1 MKFLSSLF
9 VMIFLIVPGIASA
22 QQSSQQELLQ
32 DAQAVMEEIMN
43 TPDLEIPAGLI
54 SKAKAIIVF
63 PTMVKG
69 GFFVGARYGKGVA
82 TVRDSKTGYWGPPS
96 FITTMGGSFGFQFGV
111 QTVDLILVVMTERGI
126 KGLLDDNFALG
137 GDIAVA
143 AGPVGRHAELGV
155 DIMMQ
160 GDMYSYSRSMGLFGG
175 VSLKGTVIKPNLV
188 YNEAYYKA
196 ELTPQQIM
204 MEGKL
209 KTVPASSARL
219 LRYMNKVAPPRKP
232 GEDDAE
238 YQSWRDDPK
247 YGLQKPRVMAQNRV
261 TRKTVTTPKAAP
273 KARKKKADT
282 PLW

>member
-1 MKFLSSLF
+1 MKFLSSLL
-9 VMIFLIVPGIASA
+9 VMIFLIVPGVASA

-32 DAQAVMEEIMN
+32 DAQYVMEEIMN

-63 PTMVKG
+63 PSMVKG

-111 QTVDLILVVMTERGI
+111 QAVDLILVVMTERGI